1 MHYLFLTFMLAFP
14 VLTQAQQE
22 FIVGKSANTL
32 RKKAATI
39 SGEYSVSAF
48 GNIRARRA
56 GLDLA
61 FGITD
66 RFTLSVRG
74 NASDFG
80 GANFELETGSATLLY
95 QLIQAPPV
103 GKRWSL
109 AAFGQATAV
118 ARSAQIPGDINLDT
132 NSSGFA
138 LGLVAN
144 RQWESTTLAGS
155 LTYAK
160 VSFPRLIPGLL
171 DGFGL
176 LYQLSANKQVDMH
189 VDGMSFELSLIAELI
204 GQFNNEIR
212 KFDSDFFE
220 PGSYLDWVGALQVTV
235 DNQYRVELGLQTE
248 IFGNVPRFSESLYHI
263 RLKYLI
269 NW

>member
-1 MHYLFLTFMLAFP
+1 MRGFFFIVLLALP
-14 VLTQAQQE
+14 VLAQAQQE

-32 RKKAATI
+32 KKRAATI

-48 GNIRARRA
+48 ENIRARRA

-61 FGITD
+61 YGITD

-95 QLIQAPPV
+95 RLIDSPPV
-103 GKRWSL
+103 GKQWNL
-109 AAFGQATAV
+109 AAFGQATAL
-118 ARSAQIPGDINLDT
+118 ARAAQIPGDINLDT
-132 NSSGFA
+132 NSSGFS
-138 LGLVAN
+138 LGLVLN
-144 RQWESTTLAGS
+144 RQLETVTLAGS
-155 LTYAK
+155 IAFAK

-171 DGFGL
+171 KGFGL

-189 VDGMSFELSLIAELI
+189 VDGFSFTLSLITELI
-204 GQFNNEIR
+204 GQYNNQIR
-212 KFDSDFFE
+212 KFDSDFFGA
-220 PGSYLDWVGALQVTV
+220 GSYLDWLGAVQVTV

-248 IFGNVPRFSESLYHI
+248 IFGNVSRFSEGLYHI
-263 RLKYLI
+263 RLKYLL